1 MLEVLYV
8 DLLAK
13 ENKQVPKLKLNKRS
27 AAFVNK
33 FKKKIKHKVYFSFFL
48 WLCSFVSCNS
58 RKFHLR
64 SSSVLVAVK
73 AV

>member
-33 FKKKIKHKVYFSFFL
+33 FKKKIKHKVYFSFFCGCVLL
-48 WLCSFVSCNS
+48 WVAIVENS
-58 RKFHLR
+58 TC
-64 SSSVLVAVK
+64 VARQF
-73 AV
+73 

>member
-13 ENKQVPKLKLNKRS
+13 ENKQVPKLKMNKRS

-33 FKKKIKHKVYFSFFL
+33 FKKRLNTKFILVFFVVVFF
-48 WLCSFVSCNS
+48 CECGVAIVENS
-58 RKFHLR
+58 TC
-64 SSSVLVAVK
+64 VARQF
-73 AV
+73 